1 MQAQQKFYTKLY
13 LPNFWKI
20 KVPHLLLDAIFLKIA
35 PSVALL
41 FFIFIL
47 CSVFKVQVEEYTLK
61 IEQCKTGLSTAKS
74 LPGFRRVTTFEWIRR
89 RASRAAVIHPEKVWP
104 RKLRKACGL
113 TSSP

>member
-1 MQAQQKFYTKLY
+1 MQAQQKFTQNCIYPIFEKLK
-13 LPNFWKI
+13 FHI
-20 KVPHLLLDAIFLKIA
+20 CFLDATFLKIA

-74 LPGFRRVTTFEWIRR
+74 LPGFRRVTTFE
-89 RASRAAVIHPEKVWP
+89 
-104 RKLRKACGL
+104 
-113 TSSP
+113 